1 MGLRSG
7 CNREIDMAVPEVFN
21 TIDQSGFSTW
31 IRESDS
37 LFGFY
42 FILLFHTFGLSL
54 LVGSNALIDLRIL
67 GVARDLP
74 LKSLK
79 WLFKVMWVGFAIN
92 ATTGLLLLTAYP
104 TKALTNL
111 VFYTKL
117 TLIAL
122 AVVTMQK
129 MKTRVFGDASLS
141 EAAMVAKGKVLA
153 MWSLVFW
160 SGAITAGRF
169 LAYTYTY
176 ITYGRTG

>member
-1 MGLRSG
+1 
-7 CNREIDMAVPEVFN
+7 MAVPEIFN
-21 TIDQSGFSTW
+21 TIEQSRISTW

-67 GVARDLP
+67 GVARELP

-79 WLFKVMWVGFAIN
+79 WLFQVMWAGFAIN
-92 ATTGLLLLTAYP
+92 ATTGVLLLTAYP

-122 AVVTMQK
+122 AVVTMQR
-129 MKTRVFGDASLS
+129 MKTRVFGDAGLS
-141 EAAMVAKGKVLA
+141 EAAMIARGKVMA
-153 MWSLVFW
+153 IWSLVFW

-176 ITYGRTG
+176 ITYGRVG